1 MPNNFSVSLIRTEI
15 DITKEEMKACGS
27 SFNSQEIKA
36 IFADGDVDNN
46 GAISLNEF
54 IAVMCPSASTVV
66 GRLSK
71 TYKNLEEIKQDFKK
85 LDENNDGMIS
95 KSEMAA
101 AGLSGQEFDAIFKL
115 GDANGDGEIDLDEFI
130 GVLCP

>member
-1 MPNNFSVSLIRTEI
+1 
-15 DITKEEMKACGS
+15 MKACGS

-71 TYKNLEEIKQDFKK
+71 TYKNLEEIKQGFKK
-85 LDENNDGMIS
+85 LDKNNDGMIS
-95 KSEMAA
+95 KNEMAA
-101 AGLSGQEFDAIFKL
+101 AELNDEEVDAIFK
-115 GDANGDGEIDLDEFI
+115 
-130 GVLCP
+130 